1 MKIHQKIGNWLE
13 RRWISPAYA
22 GGLLT
27 FLSLFFFGAATNTM
41 AGWLYV
47 ISGTSFALLAIAA
60 VLPVRSLKPL
70 EVHRRPIEPVSVG
83 NQLTIELE
91 IYNRSDQIGRA
102 HV

>member
-1 MKIHQKIGNWLE
+1 
-13 RRWISPAYA
+13 
-22 GGLLT
+22 
-27 FLSLFFFGAATNTM
+27 M

-91 IYNRSDQIGRA
+91 IYNR
-102 HV
+102 